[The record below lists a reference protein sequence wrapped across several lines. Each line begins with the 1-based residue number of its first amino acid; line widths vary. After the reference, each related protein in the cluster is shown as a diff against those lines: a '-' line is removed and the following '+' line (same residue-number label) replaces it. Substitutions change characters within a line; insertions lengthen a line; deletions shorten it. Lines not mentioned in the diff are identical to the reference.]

1 MRILKEPG
9 APPVLPSL
17 LFFLFSRKWIA
28 DTRQV
33 EEQLKA
39 LYDEGF
45 RSLAIVFVHSYTYPQ
60 HEEIVGNLARKIGFE
75 HVSESSKLVPMIKMV
90 LRGVSSTADAYLTPI
105 LRQYLDGFFSGF
117 DKSLKEGTYHADEL
131 AHEGALEY
139 HLRCA
144 ISDRLLGKR
153 GARVEFMASD
163 GGLVDL
169 NNFSGLKSIL
179 SGPAGGV
186 VGYALTS
193 WDGRPG
199 KKVPVIGY
207 VNQPC
212 SS

>member
-144 ISDRLLGKR
+144 ISDRATRQAGCPSRVHGLGR
-153 GARVEFMASD
+153 RL
-163 GGLVDL
+163 GGLEQL
-169 NNFSGLKSIL
+169 FRSEEYSQR
-179 SGPAGGV
+179 
-186 VGYALTS
+186 TRR
-193 WDGRPG
+193 GRCWLRSDELG
-199 KKVPVIGY
+199 W
-207 VNQPC
+207 
-212 SS
+212 STR